1 MSLAEKDWRRV
12 SIHQIVLA
20 WLRAE
25 RNTRVANWLASLPS
39 DNKWEARLSSLL
51 DQANINDAEENRA
64 RLRLLYLIRSPF
76 VVEIPPDT
84 KWYEVRN
91 LTDGELGQLHVVNY
105 GDWKSPGDK
114 NELAKV
120 AARKKLELQQ
130 APATWEPPILWGH
143 EKEGPFTII
152 EGNNRLTAYVGSGET
167 DLDIAV
173 FVGLSPLRCVWHI
186 HDKCGFLMHD
196 LFAR

>member
-1 MSLAEKDWRRV
+1 MGLAEKDWRRA

-25 RNTRVANWLASLPS
+25 RDTHVANLLASLPS
-39 DNKWEARLSSLL
+39 DKGKAEKLSRLL

-91 LTDGELGQLHVVNY
+91 LTDSELGELHVANY
-105 GDWKSPGDK
+105 RDWKSPEDK

-120 AARKKLELQQ
+120 AARKILELRQ

-152 EGNNRLTAYVGSGET
+152 EGNNRLTAYVGSGHA
-167 DLDIAV
+167 DLDIPV

-186 HDKCGFLMHD
+186 HDECGVLMHD